1 MLLHQQLQPIGYVIT
16 SGEQGLKL
24 GKGRRRDADIAVFR
38 AENFVLSPNYS
49 SLPPDAIVEIDV
61 EADTS
66 ESSDMTYIYR
76 KVADY
81 FAFGVKQVVW
91 IFTSDQKTTIF
102 TPDQKP
108 MTFDW
113 STDIQV
119 LDKAKFNLNI
129 LLEEINQ

>member
-81 FAFGVKQVVW
+81 FAFGVKQVVL

-113 STDIQV
+113 CTDIKV